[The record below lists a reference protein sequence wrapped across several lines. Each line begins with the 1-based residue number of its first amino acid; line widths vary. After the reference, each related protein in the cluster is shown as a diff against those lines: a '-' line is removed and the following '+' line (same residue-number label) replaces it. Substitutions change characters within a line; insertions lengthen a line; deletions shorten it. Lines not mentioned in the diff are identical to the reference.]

1 MISKELL
8 EILICP
14 DTQTPLAAADNE
26 LVSRANRAIA
36 AGWLKH
42 RAGEALT
49 KAIEG
54 GLVRQD
60 QTMLYPVVDGIP
72 ILLVDEAIPLDQ
84 LDTVDAR
91 R

>member
-1 MISKELL
+1 M
-8 EILICP
+8 
-14 DTQTPLAAADNE
+14 A
-26 LVSRANRAIA
+26 RANRAIA
-36 AGWLKH
+36 AGWLKN

-60 QTMLYPVVDGIP
+60 QTMLYPVIDGIP

-84 LDTVDAR
+84 LGEKT
-91 R
+91 